1 MDESQLLALKPE
13 LDRFLDRFAPL
24 FGRDENRTHARR
36 FVQGLLHGGERRNTE
51 NIAQAL
57 DGGPVRSLQAF
68 ITTGAWP
75 DGPILQEMRRGVL
88 EVLADDDAVWNSDET
103 GFPKKGTRSVGVKR
117 QYSGTLGRTDNCQVA
132 VFANYSSA
140 RGHTFMD
147 RRLFLPEEWAAD
159 GDRREA
165 AGVPPGVIFR
175 TKPQLALEMVAD
187 AVARGVPFRWVG
199 GDGVYG
205 DSPGFVQGVRLLG
218 KWYVLDSSADARVWT
233 TEPRVIPPEERPKP
247 KRGRPCTQPLVVGEA
262 RRVDEVVAALPASS
276 WRRLTVAEG
285 SQGPRV
291 YEYAEVWVW
300 FSEEGLPGPRE
311 RLLVRRSLGQEPEL
325 KYHRS
330 NAPEEV
336 RLLKLAQVRA
346 TRWTIEEDIKSGKGQ
361 CGLDEYETR
370 GWSGW
375 HHHTA
380 LSMLALAFLVLQ
392 RRRLGEKRAGDD
404 RARGA
409 GPAGPPAGG
418 ARLGRGRDPRV
429 VGLAAGAE
437 SACRSQP
444 SQAPSGCVATTASTL
459 AKARPCGCNTRA
471 LTR

>member
-1 MDESQLLALKPE
+1 MDEPQLLALKPE
-13 LDRFLDRFAPL
+13 LDRFLDRFAAL
-24 FGRDENRTHARR
+24 FGRDENQAHARR
-36 FVQGLLHGGERRNTE
+36 FVQGLLHGGERRNAE
-51 NIAQAL
+51 NIAQATS
-57 DGGPVRSLQAF
+57 GGPVRSLQAF
-68 ITTGAWP
+68 LTTGTWLDTAVL
-75 DGPILQEMRRGVL
+75 DELRRSVL

-103 GFPKKGTRSVGVKR
+103 GFPKKGAKSVGVKR

-132 VFANYSSA
+132 VFANYCSA
-140 RGHTFMD
+140 NGHTFMD
-147 RRLFLPEEWAAD
+147 RRLFLPEEWAGD
-159 GDRREA
+159 RDRREQ

-175 TKPQLALEMVAD
+175 TKPQLALEMVAA
-187 AVARGVPFRWVG
+187 AVAEGVPFRWVG

-205 DSPGFVQGVRLLG
+205 DSPTFVQGVRQLAKL
-218 KWYVLDSSADARVWT
+218 YVLDSSADARVWT
-233 TEPRVIPPEERPKP
+233 AEPRVIPPEQRPRP
-247 KRGRPCTQPLVVGEA
+247 SRGRPPTQPLVIGEA
-262 RRVDEVVAALPASS
+262 SRVDEVVAALPAGA

-291 YEYAEVWVW
+291 YEYAEVWAW

-330 NAPEEV
+330 NAPAEMP
-336 RLLKLAQVRA
+336 LLKLAQVRA

-404 RARGA
+404 RARGKGSA
-409 GPAGPPAGG
+409 HPPARG
-418 ARLGRGRDPRV
+418 ARLGRGRDPQM
-429 VGLAAGAE
+429 VGLAPGEE
-437 SACRSQP
+437 SPSGGQP
-444 SQAPSGCVATTASTL
+444 SPTALRRAKTTPT
-459 AKARPCGCNTRA
+459 K
-471 LTR
+471 